1 MALSYISEEQVRLY
15 ESAGTVYLTNFLDK
29 AQVYQSA
36 FSETRVVTPSSAQYS
51 LIPSTIVSGNL
62 AIGTT
67 TTTRNGGIFATQL
80 VGSVGTA
87 ATSNTSLANGDI
99 LNLVTLRDATTHDPI
114 LDSGREVYGLIQV
127 SNSVVDGNAITGS
140 GSENTQISFVK
151 DNGSGVLTL
160 VTLNQS
166 VEFTVNFVYSA
177 RNVVDLKKASGNVD
191 QDVIQ
196 ANVPARTNTYYVV
209 TADFAVAETIDLSTG
224 SGTGSGTST
233 KDGVTPSLPTTAAV
247 FKSNGNV
254 VVNRNGIEGTKGVG
268 NDFEWVSVSSIKTNR
283 KIKIGEVIQ
292 VKAQDS
298 YS

>member
-15 ESAGTVYLTNFLDK
+15 ESAGTVYLTNYLDK
-29 AQVYQSA
+29 AQTYQSA
-36 FSETRVVTPSSAQYS
+36 FSETRVVTPSSAQYV
-51 LIPSTIVSGNL
+51 LVPSTIVSGNL

-67 TTTRNGGIFATQL
+67 TVTRNGGIFATQL
-80 VGSVGTA
+80 AGSVGTA
-87 ATSNTSLANGDI
+87 ATSKTSLANGDI
-99 LNLVTLRDATTHDPI
+99 LNLVNIRDATTHDPI

-127 SNSVVDGNAITGS
+127 SSSVVDGDAITGS

-151 DNGSGVLTL
+151 DDGTGTLTL

-166 VEFTVNFVYSA
+166 VEFTINLIFSS
-177 RNVVDLKKASGNVD
+177 RNVVDLKKSGGNVD

-196 ANVPARTNTYYVV
+196 TSVPARTNTYYTV
-209 TADFAVAETIDLSTG
+209 TADFAIGETINLSTG
-224 SGTGSGTST
+224 SGTGSGLST
-233 KDGVTPSLPTTAAV
+233 KDGVTPSLPTTAAI

-254 VVNRNGIEGTKGVG
+254 AVSRNGIEGTKGVG
-268 NDFEWVSVSSIKTNR
+268 NDFEWVSVSSVKTNR
-283 KIKIGEVIQ
+283 KIKTGEVIQ